1 MIGSAGWSGNVTESR
16 KLAAILAADIVGY
29 SRLAGAD
36 EERVLARL
44 RTLRSDLVDPTIAVH
59 GGRVVKRT
67 GDGVLVEFRSVVDA
81 VRCAIDIQLGMAER
95 NVGLPPEKRIEYRV
109 GVHIGD
115 VVEERDGDL
124 MGDGVNIAARLEGIA
139 EPGRICLSEQAYW
152 QVKGRLDLG
161 VKDLGPTRLKNIA
174 EPVHVYSLEAGV
186 PARAKPLKRAR
197 GWRHKL
203 AVLAALIVAL
213 AAIAA
218 GVWRF
223 QSTGR
228 IEATAERTAIMVLP
242 FANLSGDSSQNPLAE
257 AVTDGLT
264 DSLSRLVAAYP
275 FVHVIAADT
284 AKTYAGRPIDAKQI
298 GKDLGLRYV
307 LRGSVQ
313 SAEARVRVSAQL
325 IDAESGVQL
334 WAETFDEDRADA
346 LEMEDE
352 IVARISNALRIR
364 LAELGAESGNGLPR
378 SQALAFLCAAR
389 LGNSA
394 PEAVD
399 PAKRTE
405 ILEACDE
412 ALRLDPHNALAL
424 GVRAVGLL
432 NGVERGQSADRE
444 GDLRRAKEDIATLL
458 AVNAN
463 DSYAHALNV
472 YLLRLERQPEQAV
485 AEGERSAAL
494 NPGFIETYYHLC
506 SAYVAAGQ
514 PEKAIDCVDKAVR
527 LSPHDPS
534 LYGLLM
540 TRAGALATLGRN
552 AEALD
557 WVGRSLAL
565 SPANP
570 IALRNRA
577 VWLLDGVD
585 RGQSAD
591 REGDLKRAEEDV
603 KTLLGINA
611 NDSYAHAL
619 KVFLLR
625 LEGQPE
631 QAVAEGERNISLNQD
646 FVQTYYYLCPAYTAE
661 GQPEKAIDCVDKAVR
676 LSPHDPSLYGLLM
689 TKAGALETLGRD
701 EEALDWVGRSLA
713 LSPTNPIAL
722 RHEIVLL
729 EVLGRDDEARDAY
742 RRYAALP
749 GPQIRTIA
757 ELRARAMDA
766 GASGPRPTFVEALRK
781 AGMPEK

>member
-1 MIGSAGWSGNVTESR
+1 MLGSAGWSGNVTESR

-186 PARAKPLKRAR
+186 PARAKPLKGAR

-203 AVLAALIVAL
+203 AALAALIVAL

-264 DSLSRLVAAYP
+264 DSLSRLVASYP
-275 FVHVIAADT
+275 FAHVIAADIT
-284 AKTYAGRPIDAKQI
+284 KTYAGRPIDVKQI

-378 SQALAFLCAAR
+378 SQVLAFLCAAR

-405 ILEACDE
+405 ILEVCDE
-412 ALRLDPHNALAL
+412 ALRLDLHNALAL

-506 SAYVAAGQ
+506 SAYIDAGQ

-749 GPQIRTIA
+749 APQIRTIA

-766 GASGPRPTFVEALRK
+766 GASGPSPTFVEALRK

>member
-1 MIGSAGWSGNVTESR
+1 MTETR

-29 SRLAGAD
+29 SRLAGVD
-36 EERVLARL
+36 EDLILARL
-44 RTLRSDLVDPTIAVH
+44 RTLRSDLIEPTIAVH
-59 GGRVVKRT
+59 GGRIVKRT

-95 NVGLPPEKRIEYRV
+95 NAGLPPEKRIEYRV

-115 VVEERDGDL
+115 VVEEGDGDL
-124 MGDGVNIAARLEGIA
+124 MGDGVNIAAWLEGIA
-139 EPGRICLSEQAYW
+139 KPGRICLSEQAYW
-152 QVKGRLDLG
+152 QVKGRLDLA
-161 VKDLGPTRLKNIA
+161 VTDLGPTQLKNIA

-186 PARAKPLKRAR
+186 AARAKPLTGTR

-203 AVLAALIVAL
+203 AALAALMVAL

-218 GVWRF
+218 GVWLF
-223 QSTGR
+223 HSKGR
-228 IEATAERTAIMVLP
+228 MEATAERTAVMVLP
-242 FANLSGDSSQNPLAE
+242 FANLSGDSSQKSLAE

-264 DSLSRLVAAYP
+264 DSLSRLLAAYP
-275 FVHVIAADT
+275 FAHVIASDT
-284 AKTYAGRPIDAKQI
+284 AKTYVGRPIDVKQI

-334 WAETFDEDRADA
+334 WAETFDEDRADPHQ
-346 LEMEDE
+346 MEDE
-352 IVARISNALRIR
+352 IVARILNALRIR

-444 GDLRRAKEDIATLL
+444 GDLKRAKEDITTLL

-485 AEGERSAAL
+485 AEGEQTVAL
-494 NPGFIETYYHLC
+494 NPGFVE
-506 SAYVAAGQ
+506 
-514 PEKAIDCVDKAVR
+514 
-527 LSPHDPS
+527 
-534 LYGLLM
+534 
-540 TRAGALATLGRN
+540 
-552 AEALD
+552 
-557 WVGRSLAL
+557 
-565 SPANP
+565 
-570 IALRNRA
+570 
-577 VWLLDGVD
+577 
-585 RGQSAD
+585 
-591 REGDLKRAEEDV
+591 
-603 KTLLGINA
+603 
-611 NDSYAHAL
+611 
-619 KVFLLR
+619 
-625 LEGQPE
+625 
-631 QAVAEGERNISLNQD
+631 
-646 FVQTYYYLCPAYTAE
+646 TYYYLCSAYIDAK
-661 GQPEKAIDCVDKAVR
+661 QAEKAIDCVDKAVR

-701 EEALDWVGRSLA
+701 AEALDWVRRSLALSPTNPIALRNRAVWLLDGVDRGQSADREADLKRAEEDVKTLLAINLKDPWAHALNVYLLRLERQPEQAVAEGERTVALNPGFVETYYSLCPAYIDAKQAEKAIDCVDKAVRLSPHDPSLYGLLMTKAGALETLGRDAEALDWVRRSLA

-729 EVLGRDDEARDAY
+729 EVVGRDDEARDAY
-742 RRYAALP
+742 RRYSALL
-749 GPQIRTIA
+749 GSQIRTIA

-766 GASGPRPTFVEALRK
+766 GVSGPSATFVEALRK
-781 AGMPEK
+781 AGMPEQ

>member
-1 MIGSAGWSGNVTESR
+1 MTESR
-16 KLAAILAADIVGY
+16 KLAAILAADMVGY
-29 SRLAGAD
+29 SRLAGVD
-36 EERVLARL
+36 EELILARL
-44 RTLRSDLVDPTIAVH
+44 RTLRSDLIDPTIAVH

-67 GDGVLVEFRSVVDA
+67 GDGLLVEFRSVVDA
-81 VRCAIDIQLGMAER
+81 VRCSIEIQLGVGER
-95 NVGLPPEKRIEYRV
+95 NAGLPQDKRIEYRV
-109 GVHIGD
+109 GIHIGD
-115 VVEERDGDL
+115 VVEESDGDL

-139 EPGRICLSEQAYW
+139 KPGAICLSEQAYW

-186 PARAKPLKRAR
+186 PARAKPLKGAR

-275 FVHVIAADT
+275 FAHVIAADT
-284 AKTYAGRPIDAKQI
+284 AKTYAGRPIDVKQI

-463 DSYAHALNV
+463 ELV
-472 YLLRLERQPEQAV
+472 RPRPQRLPSQVGGTAGTGGRRGRAKRRPE
-485 AEGERSAAL
+485 
-494 NPGFIETYYHLC
+494 PGFRRDLLPPLLGLHRRRTTGEGHRLRRQGGPFEPTR
-506 SAYVAAGQ
+506 
-514 PEKAIDCVDKAVR
+514 PEPLRTADDK
-527 LSPHDPS
+527 SW
-534 LYGLLM
+534 
-540 TRAGALATLGRN
+540 RAGDARTQRGGVGLGGPQSRPV
-552 AEALD
+552 AGESDRAAQSRCVVVG
-557 WVGRSLAL
+557 WRGPGSKRRPRGRS
-565 SPANP
+565 
-570 IALRNRA
+570 
-577 VWLLDGVD
+577 
-585 RGQSAD
+585 
-591 REGDLKRAEEDV
+591 
-603 KTLLGINA
+603 
-611 NDSYAHAL
+611 
-619 KVFLLR
+619 
-625 LEGQPE
+625 
-631 QAVAEGERNISLNQD
+631 
-646 FVQTYYYLCPAYTAE
+646 
-661 GQPEKAIDCVDKAVR
+661 
-676 LSPHDPSLYGLLM
+676 
-689 TKAGALETLGRD
+689 
-701 EEALDWVGRSLA
+701 
-713 LSPTNPIAL
+713 
-722 RHEIVLL
+722 
-729 EVLGRDDEARDAY
+729 
-742 RRYAALP
+742 
-749 GPQIRTIA
+749 
-757 ELRARAMDA
+757 
-766 GASGPRPTFVEALRK
+766 
-781 AGMPEK
+781 